1 MESRSVPVDLSSAIS
16 RKGQCGVQAPGLVLS
31 LGRVLA
37 RCLHWAAWVFPG
49 VPYLT
54 LHPGSP
60 QSLLAEELPHPPPGY
75 GCRDTEVGGT
85 ALAPH
90 TGPAC
95 TALGFP
101 AGKLSLGWGRNWLQL
116 CYLIPLLKD
125 LGHLGDALAVPV
137 LGA

>member
-16 RKGQCGVQAPGLVLS
+16 RKGRCGVQAPGLVLS

-60 QSLLAEELPHPPPGY
+60 QSLLAEELPPPQGMAVRTQKLGELHWLPTLVLHALPWASRQES
-75 GCRDTEVGGT
+75 CPWGG
-85 ALAPH
+85 AG
-90 TGPAC
+90 TGSNSA
-95 TALGFP
+95 T
-101 AGKLSLGWGRNWLQL
+101 
-116 CYLIPLLKD
+116 
-125 LGHLGDALAVPV
+125 
-137 LGA
+137 